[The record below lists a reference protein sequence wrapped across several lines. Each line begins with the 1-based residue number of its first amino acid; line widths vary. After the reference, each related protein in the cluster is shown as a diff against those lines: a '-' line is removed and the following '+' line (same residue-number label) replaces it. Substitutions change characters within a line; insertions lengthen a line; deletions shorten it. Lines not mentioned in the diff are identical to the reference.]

1 MNYLN
6 GILETL
12 KINIPYNIVY
22 GGTERQDSI
31 YNGLLQIPDNTKI
44 VLTHDGARPLVKPSK
59 IDEVIEAAFETGA
72 ATLANTVKDT
82 IKISHNGK
90 TVDYTPNRNELWAVQ
105 TPQVF
110 FKEVLMSAYNQAYQ
124 EGYYGTDDCS
134 LVEKTGRKVK
144 LVWNDYGNLKIT
156 TPEDLILA
164 EALIGSDI

>member
-1 MNYLN
+1 M
-6 GILETL
+6 
-12 KINIPYNIVY
+12 
-22 GGTERQDSI
+22 
-31 YNGLLQIPDNTKI
+31 
-44 VLTHDGARPLVKPSK
+44 
-59 IDEVIEAAFETGA
+59 
-72 ATLANTVKDT
+72 
-82 IKISHNGK
+82 
-90 TVDYTPNRNELWAVQ
+90 Q